1 MHLDVYIVIAYF
13 IVMLGCGVVGSR
25 LAKNNT
31 DFMVAGRHLRFW
43 MYFPCLST
51 VIIGGGA
58 TFGAAKLSYEFGLSG
73 AWLTIMFG
81 LGIMTMGLLLSSKM
95 SRLRVFSIS
104 EMLEK
109 RYSAGARYI
118 SAVISAVYA
127 TMLSV
132 VQVIAIG
139 TVLNSFLGWDMQNAM
154 LIGGCVALGYT
165 LLGGMCSVMLT
176 DVLQFVLM
184 LVGVFFFLV
193 PASVASVGG
202 IQAMIDQL
210 PASFFNPVGIGWD
223 RILMFFLMM
232 YLGIM
237 IGQDI
242 WQRIF
247 TARDTATAKMGTMA
261 AGFFSVLWGGA
272 MAICGVAA
280 YILFPQLEHSQM
292 ALSQVVVKVMPTG
305 LLGIVVAALLSA
317 LLSSCSGQILA
328 SSTLIINDLLK
339 PLCPSFRTMPEL
351 VLVRVITAL
360 VGLVVL
366 GLAVG
371 IGDVMNA
378 LDIAYALLS
387 GCVFVPV
394 VCGFFWARSTPK
406 GALYSM
412 GASLIVTTL
421 CIGIFG
427 AFSWITICMGLVAS
441 TVGMLYGS
449 LIASSQADNP
459 HLASWEQSLK
469 SVDTEEQLT

>member
-1 MHLDVYIVIAYF
+1 MQLDVLVVIAYF
-13 IVMLGCGVVGSR
+13 IVMLGCGLVGSR
-25 LAKNNT
+25 LAKNNA
-31 DFMVAGRHLRFW
+31 DFMVAGRHLHFW

-58 TFGAAKLSYEFGLSG
+58 TFGAAKLSYEYGISG

-81 LGIMTMGLLLSSKM
+81 LGIMTMGILLSSKM
-95 SRLRVFSIS
+95 SRLRVYSIS

-118 SAVISAVYA
+118 SAVISTVYA

-139 TVLNSFLGWDMQNAM
+139 TVLNSFLGWEMHTAM
-154 LIGGCVALGYT
+154 LIGGAVALSYT

-176 DVLQFVLM
+176 DVLQFMLM
-184 LVGVFFFLV
+184 LVGVFVFLL
-193 PASVASVGG
+193 PASIASVGG
-202 IQAMIDQL
+202 VEAMIAQV
-210 PASFFNPVGIGWD
+210 PPSFFNPVAIGWD
-223 RILMFFLMM
+223 KLLMFFLMM

-247 TARDTATAKMGTMA
+247 TARDARTAQWGTMA

-272 MAICGVAA
+272 MAICGIVA

-292 ALSQVVVKVMPTG
+292 ALSQVVVKVMSPG
-305 LLGIVVAALLSA
+305 LLGMVVAALLSA

-328 SSTLIINDLLK
+328 AATLIINDLLK

-351 VLVRVITAL
+351 ALVRSVTAL
-360 VGLVVL
+360 VGLCVL

-394 VCGFFWARSTPK
+394 VCGFFGSRSTPK
-406 GALYSM
+406 GAMYSM
-412 GASLIVTTL
+412 GSSLVVTSL
-421 CIGIFG
+421 CIVIFG
-427 AFSWITICMGLVAS
+427 AFSWITICMGLLAS
-441 TVGMLYGS
+441 TIGMLYGS
-449 LIASSQADNP
+449 LRSSGLDNP
-459 HLASWEQSLK
+459 RLKSWEQSLK
-469 SVDTEEQLT
+469 SVDTDDQLT

>member
-1 MHLDVYIVIAYF
+1 MNLDVLVVIAYF
-13 IVMLGCGVVGSR
+13 IVMLGCGIVGSR
-25 LAKNNT
+25 LAKNNA

-58 TFGAAKLSYEFGLSG
+58 TFGAAKLSYEFGISG

-118 SAVISAVYA
+118 SAVISTVYA

-139 TVLNSFLGWDMQNAM
+139 TVLNSFLGWDMQTSM
-154 LIGGCVALGYT
+154 LIGGSVALGYT

-184 LVGVFFFLV
+184 LVGVFVFLV

-202 IQAMIDQL
+202 VEAMFSQL
-210 PASFFNPVGIGWD
+210 PPAFFNPVGIGWD
-223 RILMFFLMM
+223 KLLMFFLMM

-247 TARDTATAKMGTMA
+247 TARDTTTAKWGTTA

-272 MAICGVAA
+272 MAICGMVA
-280 YILFPQLEHSQM
+280 YILFPQLEHPQM
-292 ALSQVVVKVMPTG
+292 ALSQVVVKVMSPG
-305 LLGIVVAALLSA
+305 LLGMVVAALLSA

-328 SSTLIINDLLK
+328 SSTLLINDLLK
-339 PLCPSFRTMPEL
+339 PLCPRFRSMPEL
-351 VLVRVITAL
+351 MLVRVVTAL
-360 VGLVVL
+360 VGICVL

-394 VCGFFWARSTPK
+394 VCGFFWSRSTPM

-412 GASLIVTTL
+412 GTSLLVTSV
-421 CIGIFG
+421 CIAVFG
-427 AFSWITICMGLVAS
+427 AFSWVTICMGLLAS
-441 TVGMLYGS
+441 TLGMLYGS
-449 LIASSQADNP
+449 LSASGRDNP
-459 HLASWEQSLK
+459 HLESWEQSLK
-469 SVDTEEQLT
+469 SVDTKTQLS

>member
-1 MHLDVYIVIAYF
+1 MQIDMLVVVAYF
-13 IVMLGCGVVGSR
+13 IIMLGCGVVGNR

-31 DFMVAGRHLRFW
+31 DFLVAGRNLRFW

-58 TFGAAKLSYEFGLSG
+58 TFGAAKLSYEYGISG

-104 EMLEK
+104 EMLEL
-109 RYSAGARYI
+109 RYSASARYI

-127 TMLSV
+127 AMLSV

-139 TVLNSFLGWDMQNAM
+139 TVLNSFLGWDMKTAM
-154 LIGGCVALGYT
+154 LVGGSVALAYT

-184 LVGVFFFLV
+184 FVGVFIFLV
-193 PASVASVGG
+193 PSGVAAVGG
-202 IQAMIDQL
+202 MNELLTRIPSTFL
-210 PASFFNPVGIGWD
+210 NPVGLGWD
-223 RILMFFLMM
+223 KLIMFFLMM

-247 TARDTATAKMGTMA
+247 TAKDTQTAKYGTLA
-261 AGFFSVLWGGA
+261 AGLFSVFWGGA
-272 MAICGVAA
+272 MAICGIVA
-280 YILFPQLEHSQM
+280 YVLFPTLPHSQM
-292 ALSQVVVKVMPTG
+292 ALSQVVVKVMSPG
-305 LLGIVVAALLSA
+305 LLGMVVAALLSA

-328 SSTLIINDLLK
+328 AATLIINDLLK
-339 PLCPSFRTMPEL
+339 PFVPAAREANEM
-351 VLVRVITAL
+351 VLVRVITAI
-360 VGLVVL
+360 VGVFVL
-366 GLAVG
+366 FLAVY
-371 IGDVMNA
+371 IGDVMDA

-394 VCGFFWARSTPK
+394 VCGFFWK
-406 GALYSM
+406 GATPRGAMWSM
-412 GASLIVTTL
+412 GASLVVTTA
-421 CIGIFG
+421 CICIYG
-427 AFSWITICMGLVAS
+427 AFSWITITMGLIAS
-441 TVGMLYGS
+441 TAGMLYGS
-449 LIASSQADNP
+449 LSVQNQDNP
-459 HLASWEQSLK
+459 NLAAWERTMNSM
-469 SVDTEEQLT
+469 DTEELS